1 MNTLEKEFYKNMI
14 NIYNELKRELNYN
27 STKFLQLLSE
37 EGGVRTA
44 KRLIN
49 KEGVTY
55 GFEVLWENNRLDLSV
70 EAVVAYNSKYKDL
83 FTEEEIKNVGKSL
96 KITDIK
102 KIREEYY
109 FV

>member
-1 MNTLEKEFYKNMI
+1 VDNIEKEFHIDMT

-27 STKFLQLLSE
+27 ATRFLQLLSE
-37 EGGVRTA
+37 EGGVKTA

-70 EAVVAYNSKYKDL
+70 EAVVAYKSKYKDL
-83 FTEEEIKNVGKSL
+83 FTEEEIESCREKL
-96 KITDIK
+96 KDYGYEGDLK
-102 KIREEYY
+102 E
-109 FV
+109 V